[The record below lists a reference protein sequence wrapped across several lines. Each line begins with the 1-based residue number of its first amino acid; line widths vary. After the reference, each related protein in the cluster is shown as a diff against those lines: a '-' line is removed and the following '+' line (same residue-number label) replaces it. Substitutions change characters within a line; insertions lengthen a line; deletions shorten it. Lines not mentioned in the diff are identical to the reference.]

1 MRMHVGDVAAG
12 LGVAVTAPAMVGMC
26 CTTISGHAL
35 HEVLVVAVVIGVVLT
50 VAGLITRF
58 ETQRRAWD
66 AQTEAALQAR
76 RQAQRLVLAP
86 TPSEAMGPMTGAPAL
101 R

>member
-1 MRMHVGDVAAG
+1 MRIHVGDVAAA

-26 CTTISGHAL
+26 CTTFAGHAL

-50 VAGLITRF
+50 VAGLVARF

-76 RQAQRLVLAP
+76 RQAQRLILAP
-86 TPSEAMGPMTGAPAL
+86 IPSEAMGPLTSTPA
-101 R
+101 RR